1 MMNVRAE
8 INIRPWENLLK
19 ELKEGNE
26 RSKWMEREPFAYWKG
41 NPYVADT
48 RQDLLK
54 CNLSHQNDWNARLYI
69 QDWIR
74 ESKQGYKQSDLASQC
89 THRYKIYIE
98 GYAWSVSEKYI
109 LACDSM
115 TLLVKPN
122 FYDFFTRSLQPVH
135 HYWPIRDDQK
145 CTSIKFAVH
154 WGNSHKQKAQTIGKA
169 ASDFIQQELKMDNV
183 YDYMFHL
190 LNQYAKLLRFQPE
203 VPKDAVEVCSETMAC
218 PRDGLEKKFMRESM
232 VKAPSPTSPCA
243 MPPPFATTSL
253 QRLYR
258 RNANLIRQV
267 EKWEDEFWENHSTKK
282 P

>member
-89 THRYKIYIE
+89 TH
-98 GYAWSVSEKYI
+98 
-109 LACDSM
+109 
-115 TLLVKPN
+115 
-122 FYDFFTRSLQPVH
+122 RSLQPVH